1 MTIKH
6 MKIFIQVYK
15 IQNITQAA
23 EILHMTQPAVSRAI
37 QEIERHYGVSL
48 FERMNRRLS
57 VTESGKQ
64 FYAQALHIVEAFND
78 MEKEM
83 QNWDKFGVLRIGSS
97 VSIGNFLLPQI
108 VSIFQNRNPNIKIQV
123 KIANGNALQVLLLDN
138 QIDIALIEGSV
149 EELELHTESFNRDQ
163 LVLIT
168 SPGHPL
174 LCEKELKL
182 EDLIKYPML
191 LREKGSGVRTYLDDA
206 FSVRGI
212 TLHPSWES
220 TSTQAIVKAVH
231 LGIGISFLPKI
242 LVNKDIEDGVVK
254 THEIAD
260 MELSRQHYIVWHKN
274 KYLTTVAKQ
283 FIELCKEVTALSSTI
298 ENAKEWKDKY

>member
-6 MKIFIQVYK
+6 MKIFIQVYQM
-15 IQNITQAA
+15 QNITQAA

-37 QEIERHYGVSL
+37 QEIERHYGVCL

-64 FYAQALHIVEAFND
+64 FYAQALHIVDAFND

-83 QNWDKFGVLRIGSS
+83 QNWDRFGILRIGSS

-108 VSIFQNRNPNIKIQV
+108 VSTFQNRHPDMRIQV
-123 KIANGNALQVLLLDN
+123 KITNGNTLQKLLLDN
-138 QIDIALIEGSV
+138 QMDIALIEGSV
-149 EELELHTESFNRDQ
+149 EELELHAESFNSDQ
-163 LVLIT
+163 LLLIT
-168 SPGHPL
+168 PPVHPL
-174 LCEKELKL
+174 LSVKELKL

-191 LREKGSGVRTYLDDA
+191 LREKGSGVRTYIDDA

-212 TLHPSWES
+212 TIHPRWES
-220 TSTQAIVKAVH
+220 TSTQAIVKAVN
-231 LGIGISFLPKI
+231 LGIGISFLPKL
-242 LVNKDIEDGVVK
+242 LVNKDIENGIVK
-254 THEIAD
+254 THEISD
-260 MELSRQHYIVWHKN
+260 MKLSRQHYIVWHKN

-283 FIELCKEVTALSSTI
+283 FIELCKEITTLSLI
-298 ENAKEWKDKY
+298 DG